1 MTNIITA
8 QDIADFAPDLDTSS
22 YSATTLS
29 GIISQAQQ
37 RAAAFCNVKGF
48 EFQTETDKDRAM
60 INNKGE
66 LVVAVRR
73 RPVLTVTA
81 LTLNRGS
88 FSTTLNLTDS
98 GTGLPV
104 YNIPDPG
111 NRFHLPNAYLYATGT
126 YLPGGSSQLLTLKAA
141 NLFYTVT
148 YVGGLQTIPFD
159 LKDALVLWVQDIISR
174 RNNREGVQ
182 SFTQGSYSAT
192 YGKNASDGDSPV
204 IKQAKNILM
213 TGGYVRPEIF

>member
-8 QDIADFAPDLDTSS
+8 QDISDFAPDLDTSA

-29 GIISQAQQ
+29 GLISQAQS
-37 RAAAFCNVKGF
+37 RAAAFCNIKGF
-48 EFQTETDKDRAM
+48 EFQTETDTDRAL
-60 INNKGE
+60 INNRGE

-73 RPVLTVTA
+73 RPVLSVSSIVLKRGAFTTS
-81 LTLNRGS
+81 LT
-88 FSTTLNLTDS
+88 LTDS
-98 GTGLPV
+98 GTGLPI
-104 YNIPDPG
+104 YNIVDPG

-126 YLPGGSSQLLTLKAA
+126 YLPGGSSQLISLKSAD
-141 NLFYTVT
+141 LFCTVT

-159 LKDALVLWVQDIISR
+159 LKDALVLWVQDIIAR
-174 RNNREGVQ
+174 RNNRDGVQ

-192 YGKNASDGDSPV
+192 FGKNATDGDSPI

-213 TGGYVRPEIF
+213 TGGYVRPEIM